1 MEEESKTKGAKT
13 AERLA
18 IIRIR
23 GVTGVRE
30 EIKKTLDMLKLHR
43 KNNCVIV
50 PKTEAYVGMCKKVKD
65 FATFGIIDDD
75 TYKLLVEKRGKEGDT
90 LFTLHPPRKGY
101 GRKGIKIPF
110 SVGGGLGSRK
120 EKINDLIKRMI

>member
-1 MEEESKTKGAKT
+1 MEEKSKTKGTK
-13 AERLA
+13 ERLA

-23 GVTGVRE
+23 GVTG
-30 EIKKTLDMLKLHR
+30 IKHDIKQTLDMLNLYR

-50 PKTEAYVGMCKKVKD
+50 PKTDAFLGMCIKVKD
-65 FATFGIIDDD
+65 FTTFGIIDDD
-75 TYKLLVEKRGKEGDT
+75 TYKLLVEKRGKEGDA

-110 SVGGGLGSRK
+110 SVGGGLGNRK
-120 EKINDLIKRMI
+120 EMINELIKRMI

>member
-1 MEEESKTKGAKT
+1 MEEKPKTKGT
-13 AERLA
+13 EERLV

-23 GVTGVRE
+23 GVTG
-30 EIKKTLDMLKLHR
+30 IKHDISKTLDMLTLFR

-50 PKTEAYVGMCKKVKD
+50 PRTEAYLGMCQKVKD
-65 FATFGIIDDD
+65 FTTFGIIDDE

-90 LFTLHPPRKGY
+90 SFTLHPPRKGY
-101 GRKGIKIPF
+101 GRKGIKVPF
-110 SVGGGLGSRK
+110 VIGGGLGNRK